1 MSKQVLLYLTI
12 TFLILC
18 LSSTFCFS
26 ANPLLYLKD
35 NVLAV
40 GIYNNA
46 LTSSDMTLIVRLDVG
61 GKTIIDEGYEIA
73 YTIPNKDIKDW
84 NTVKF
89 DASDWKIGVSGIGY
103 ADGDDNT
110 TVPSGIACVY
120 VRYYF
125 DVPNAKDVREMT
137 VWVDYDDAYILWL
150 NDVEIGRSD
159 NVKNVE
165 PKGVPKWNQVLGIS
179 DHEST
184 DTPAGKPNATRWTKA
199 VGPAGGQIMKHTVE
213 YDFGGEQQKNV
224 GAKPTGAGGQSA
236 SGAPLFLRNNVLAA
250 VNFNDAASSS
260 DMTLILRLT
269 GDGTIY
275 VDEGSPV
282 KYIHDPDNADVP
294 DTWIQTKFDDKSWK
308 SGISGVGF
316 SDNDDNT
323 TTPASLISIYTRY
336 KFDAPNANKIK
347 ELVLLADYDD
357 AYIAWLNGVRIAS
370 AGIGAIS
377 GDPPAWDAS
386 KVASTV
392 TNHEASVLP
401 AGKPNAARW
410 NSGTVVK
417 TVVDFRYAGSDALP
431 VEPKGKL
438 ANTWGRIKNQ

>member
-1 MSKQVLLYLTI
+1 MLKSGTLCFIISL
-12 TFLILC
+12 LILGLC
-18 LSSTFCFS
+18 SAICFS

-46 LTSSDMTLIVRLDVG
+46 TTSSDLTLIVRVDVG
-61 GKTIIDEGYEIA
+61 GKTIIDEGYEIV

-89 DASDWKIGVSGIGY
+89 DASDWKIGISGIGY
-103 ADGDDNT
+103 ADNDDNT
-110 TVPSGIACVY
+110 VTPSGITCVY

-125 DVPNAKDVREMT
+125 DAPNAKDVREMT
-137 VWVDYDDAYILWL
+137 FWVDYDDACILWL
-150 NDVEIGRSD
+150 NDVEVGRSD

-184 DTPAGKPNATRWTKA
+184 NTPAGKPNPERWTKP
-199 VGPAGGQIMKHTVE
+199 VGPGHNQIMKFTVE

-224 GAKPTGAGGQSA
+224 GARPTGTGGQSA

-269 GDGTIY
+269 GDGTVYI
-275 VDEGSPV
+275 DEGSQV

-294 DTWIQTKFDDKSWK
+294 DTWIQTKYDDKSWK

-323 TTPASLISIYTRY
+323 TTPSSLISIYTRY
-336 KFDAPNANKIK
+336 KFDAPNADKIK

-357 AYIAWLNGVRIAS
+357 AYIAWLNGVRIAFG
-370 AGIGAIS
+370 GIGAIS
-377 GDPPAWDAS
+377 GDPPPWDAS
-386 KVASTV
+386 KIAGTV
-392 TNHEASVLP
+392 TNHEASGTP

-417 TVVDFRYAGSDALP
+417 TIVDFRYAGNNALP
-431 VEPKGKL
+431 VELKGKL
-438 ANTWGRIKNQ
+438 ASTWGNIKSQ